1 MGGQL
6 DGIFLAGSLPHE
18 FIILIVTL
26 FIYLWLINFS
36 LSLSISLAKKVR
48 ASPVGSGRAHVVEF
62 SYIRIVLFGI
72 EGGIWDVPRSFP
84 VGSPTLV
91 DSAAGRLEAN
101 VRDHASAC
109 DDVPA
114 PLCSLELSVDI
125 IHHTCVRVSPAWR
138 FIRQPPVVLYI
149 FPRST
154 YRITPASF
162 RSSDVRTRATRLL
175 PHVLSA
181 SHCSSTRSA

>member
-72 EGGIWDVPRSFP
+72 EGGI
-84 VGSPTLV
+84 
-91 DSAAGRLEAN
+91 
-101 VRDHASAC
+101 
-109 DDVPA
+109 
-114 PLCSLELSVDI
+114 
-125 IHHTCVRVSPAWR
+125 
-138 FIRQPPVVLYI
+138 
-149 FPRST
+149 
-154 YRITPASF
+154 
-162 RSSDVRTRATRLL
+162 
-175 PHVLSA
+175 
-181 SHCSSTRSA
+181 